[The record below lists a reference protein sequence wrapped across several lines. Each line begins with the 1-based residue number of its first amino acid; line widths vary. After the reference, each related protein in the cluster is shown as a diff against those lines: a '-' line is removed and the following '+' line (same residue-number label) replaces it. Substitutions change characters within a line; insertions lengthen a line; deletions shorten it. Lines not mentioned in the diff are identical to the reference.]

1 MNIETSDVRKLSRNV
16 DGCGRIKFF
25 AGRSFPPLLP
35 CRSVVMVAVQSR
47 RDKALTCTN
56 DIPVEDECPRSAR
69 GDCRKPKCILLGPEM
84 D

>member
-1 MNIETSDVRKLSRNV
+1 
-16 DGCGRIKFF
+16 
-25 AGRSFPPLLP
+25 
-35 CRSVVMVAVQSR
+35 MVAVQGR

-69 GDCRKPKCILLGPEM
+69 GDCRKPKCILLGREM